1 MNLTREEVA
10 ETIEATI
17 EIDTQVIVEA
27 VMVIEEETTVV
38 AEITE
43 ATEMIV
49 AAEIIEATEMTVAA
63 EITEATETTVVAEI
77 TEETGIEAV
86 EVEVQIVTR
95 AEAQM
100 IEEAVQIDPEIVVRV
115 TVEAETDTAQE
126 AQEALIE
133 EEADKAVVDLDKSAE
148 VEITVENLV
157 ALDKAGIEILT
168 EVVNLQNHHGRRI
181 SRHSR
186 KSLRSHLGRLRAR
199 KAVMHIIL
207 VLKKSNQ
214 RSTKRGNEHGC

>member
-10 ETIEATI
+10 ETVVATI
-17 EIDTQVIVEA
+17 EIDAQVIVEA
-27 VMVIEEETTVV
+27 VMATEEEMTVT

-43 ATEMIV
+43 VTE
-49 AAEIIEATEMTVAA
+49 TTVAE
-63 EITEATETTVVAEI
+63 EITEATETTVAEEI

-86 EVEVQIVTR
+86 GAEPQIVTE
-95 AEAQM
+95 AEALM
-100 IEEAVQIDPEIVVRV
+100 IEEVVQTDQEIAAQA
-115 TVEAETDTAQE
+115 TVEVETDTAQE
-126 AQEALIE
+126 ALEALIE
-133 EEADKAVVDLDKSAE
+133 EEAVKAVVDLDKSAE

-181 SRHSR
+181 SQHSR
-186 KSLRSHLGRLRAR
+186 KSLLKHSGRLRAR
-199 KAVMHIIL
+199 KAVMHTIL

>member
-10 ETIEATI
+10 EIVEATI
-17 EIDTQVIVEA
+17 EIDALVTVEA
-27 VMVIEEETTVV
+27 VMATEEEMTVAVEITEATEMTVV

-43 ATEMIV
+43 VTE
-49 AAEIIEATEMTVAA
+49 TTVAA
-63 EITEATETTVVAEI
+63 EITEV
-77 TEETGIEAV
+77 TGIEAV
-86 EVEVQIVTR
+86 EADPQIVTG
-95 AEAQM
+95 AEAPM
-100 IEEAVQIDPEIVVRV
+100 IEEAIQINPEIAALV
-115 TVEAETDTAQE
+115 TVEAETAMAQE
-126 AQEALIE
+126 AREALIE
-133 EEADKAVVDLDKSAE
+133 EEAGKAVLDLDKSAE

-157 ALDKAGIEILT
+157 AHDKAGIEILT

-181 SRHSR
+181 SQHSR
-186 KSLRSHLGRLRAR
+186 KSLLKHSGRLRAR

>member
-1 MNLTREEVA
+1 M
-10 ETIEATI
+10 ATI
-17 EIDTQVIVEA
+17 EIDTQVIEEA

-38 AEITE
+38 AEIT
-43 ATEMIV
+43 
-49 AAEIIEATEMTVAA
+49 EATEMTVAA

-86 EVEVQIVTR
+86 ELEVQIVTR

-157 ALDKAGIEILT
+157 ALDKAGIEFLT
-168 EVVNLQNHHGRRI
+168 EVANLQNHHGRRI
-181 SRHSR
+181 SQHSR
-186 KSLRSHLGRLRAR
+186 KSLRKHSGRLRGR
-199 KAVMHIIL
+199 KAVMHTIL

>member
-10 ETIEATI
+10 EIVEATI
-17 EIDTQVIVEA
+17 EIDALVTVEA
-27 VMVIEEETTVV
+27 VMATEEEMTVAVEITEVTETTVV

-43 ATEMIV
+43 ATE
-49 AAEIIEATEMTVAA
+49 TTVA
-63 EITEATETTVVAEI
+63 EEI

-86 EVEVQIVTR
+86 GAEPQIATG
-95 AEAQM
+95 AEAPM
-100 IEEAVQIDPEIVVRV
+100 IEEVILIDPEIAALV
-115 TVEAETDTAQE
+115 TVEAETAMAQE
-126 AQEALIE
+126 ALEALIE

-157 ALDKAGIEILT
+157 ALDKAGTEILT

-181 SRHSR
+181 SQHSR
-186 KSLRSHLGRLRAR
+186 KSLLKHSGRLRAR
-199 KAVMHIIL
+199 KAVMHTIL

>member
-17 EIDTQVIVEA
+17 GIDTQVIVEA

-38 AEITE
+38 AEIT
-43 ATEMIV
+43 
-49 AAEIIEATEMTVAA
+49 EATEMTVAA

-86 EVEVQIVTR
+86 EVEVQIVTE

-148 VEITVENLV
+148 AVIIVESPEG
-157 ALDKAGIEILT
+157 LDKPGIEILT
-168 EVVNLQNHHGRRI
+168 EVANLQNLHGRRI

>member
-1 MNLTREEVA
+1 M
-10 ETIEATI
+10 ATI
-17 EIDTQVIVEA
+17 EIDTQVIEEA

-38 AEITE
+38 AEIT
-43 ATEMIV
+43 
-49 AAEIIEATEMTVAA
+49 EATEMTVAA

-77 TEETGIEAV
+77 TEEKGIEAV

-100 IEEAVQIDPEIVVRV
+100 IEEAVQIDPEIGARV
-115 TVEAETDTAQE
+115 TIEAETAMAQE
-126 AQEALIE
+126 ALEALIE

-186 KSLRSHLGRLRAR
+186 KSLRKHSGRLRGR
-199 KAVMHIIL
+199 KAVMHTIL

>member
-10 ETIEATI
+10 ETVVATI
-17 EIDTQVIVEA
+17 EIDAQVIVEA
-27 VMVIEEETTVV
+27 VMATEEEMTVT

-43 ATEMIV
+43 VTE
-49 AAEIIEATEMTVAA
+49 TTVAE
-63 EITEATETTVVAEI
+63 EITEATETTVAEEI

-86 EVEVQIVTR
+86 GAEPQIVTE
-95 AEAQM
+95 AEALM
-100 IEEAVQIDPEIVVRV
+100 IEEVVQTDQEIAAQA
-115 TVEAETDTAQE
+115 TVEVETDTVQE
-126 AQEALIE
+126 ALEALIE
-133 EEADKAVVDLDKSAE
+133 EEAVKAVVDLDKSAE

-181 SRHSR
+181 SQHSR
-186 KSLRSHLGRLRAR
+186 KSLLKHSGRLRAR
-199 KAVMHIIL
+199 KAVMHTIL

>member
-1 MNLTREEVA
+1 
-10 ETIEATI
+10 
-17 EIDTQVIVEA
+17 
-27 VMVIEEETTVV
+27 
-38 AEITE
+38 
-43 ATEMIV
+43 
-49 AAEIIEATEMTVAA
+49 
-63 EITEATETTVVAEI
+63 
-77 TEETGIEAV
+77 
-86 EVEVQIVTR
+86 
-95 AEAQM
+95 M

-148 VEITVENLV
+148 EAIIVENPV
-157 ALDKAGIEILT
+157 ALDKAEIEILT
-168 EVVNLQNHHGRRI
+168 EVVNLQNLHGRRI